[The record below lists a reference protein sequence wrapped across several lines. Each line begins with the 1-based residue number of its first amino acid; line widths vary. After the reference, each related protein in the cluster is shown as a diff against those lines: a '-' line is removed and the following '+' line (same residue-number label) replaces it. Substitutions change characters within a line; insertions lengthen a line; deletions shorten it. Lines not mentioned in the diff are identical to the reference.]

1 MPMLLF
7 SQNTQVTTPLPPPIT
22 PAIFPTPRYSVEIRD
37 QFGRLIT
44 VLQRPQNKQFTLY
57 RNKPGSCQ
65 FTLDL
70 FDPQATSA
78 NLQTNIY
85 DVVLRRLG
93 VPVFA
98 GQISYIHP
106 SIDGDTKTIEVIAT
120 GYFDLLDQRYIT
132 PDYPGFDALHDNL
145 PFAPT
150 DASQV
155 AWTLVQDTQFPVG
168 SDASVL
174 LAGASPVYSQ
184 SFVSPGSSTVT
195 QIQLL
200 LTQTGAAGNLVLGL
214 YEDAGGVP
222 SATVVPNSQLTIAC
236 SSITTSIGWN
246 SFAYAGTLPTLTNG
260 QTYWLSAALD
270 TVQSGSNG
278 VAWSYLT
285 SDQYP
290 QGRAYSSTNP
300 TFFASTSDLQFFVQ
314 LADNSYQ
321 MTRNS
326 YLGWQQ
332 GALSTS
338 YEVTPTYDH
347 YKTIKSAIEDLSN
360 AYTGIDFNVS
370 WSIDP
375 ETNLL
380 SKYFNVFY
388 PRQGIDNSGLTFAY
402 PGNIKKIDRQKD
414 GKAMVNE
421 VIVVGQGS
429 GVDQLVEQANS
440 TASIQAYGLRQ
451 DRVDQADISDAGS
464 LLSQGREIIR
474 VLDAPQDLPAIV
486 LDGTSAPAFGS
497 YGIGDTI
504 LIKTSLGQI
513 LNTTEAYRIEQ
524 INCSVDK
531 DDMETVEIILS
542 LA

>member
-1 MPMLLF
+1 MPQ
-7 SQNTQVTTPLPPPIT
+7 S
-22 PAIFPTPRYSVEIRD
+22 RYSVEVRD
-37 QFGRLIT
+37 QYGRLVT
-44 VLQRPQNKQFTLY
+44 VLLRAQNKQFTLY

-70 FDPQATSA
+70 FDPQATAA

-85 DVVLRRLG
+85 DVVFRRSG

-106 SIDGDTKTIEVIAT
+106 SIDGDTKTVEVIAT
-120 GYFDLLDQRYIT
+120 GYFDLLDQRYVT
-132 PDYPGFDALHDNL
+132 PDYPGFDTLHDNL
-145 PFAPT
+145 PFAST
-150 DASQV
+150 DAAQV
-155 AWTLVQDTQFPVG
+155 AWTLVDDTQFPIG
-168 SDASVL
+168 SDATVL
-174 LAGASPVYSQ
+174 MQGTSPVYSQ
-184 SFVSPGSSTVT
+184 SFVAPGSSTVSA
-195 QIQLL
+195 IKLL
-200 LTQTGAAGNLVLGL
+200 LTQTSATGNLVLGL
-214 YEDAGGVP
+214 YPDAGGAP
-222 SATVVPNSQLTIAC
+222 SSTLVPNSQLTIPC
-236 SSITTSIGWN
+236 SSITSSIGWN
-246 SFAYAGTLPTLTNG
+246 TFTYSSTPPSLVQG
-260 QTYWLSAALD
+260 QTYWLSASLD
-270 TVQSGSNG
+270 TAQSGGDG

-290 QGRAYSSTNP
+290 NGKASCSTNP
-300 TFFASTSDLQFFVQ
+300 SFFASTSDLQFFLG

-332 GALSTS
+332 GSLATS
-338 YEVTPTYDH
+338 YDVTPTYDH

-370 WSIDP
+370 VSIDP
-375 ETNLL
+375 VTNLL
-380 SKYFNVFY
+380 TKSFNVFY
-388 PRQGIDNSGLTFAY
+388 PRQGVDNTGLNFTY

-429 GVDQLVEQANS
+429 GVDQLVQQASN

-451 DRVDQADISDAGS
+451 DRVDQADVSDAGT
-464 LLSQGREIIR
+464 LLSQGQEIVR
-474 VLDAPQDLPAIV
+474 VLDSPQDLPDIV
-486 LDGTSAPAFGS
+486 LDGTSAPSFGS

-504 LIKTSLGQI
+504 LIKTNLGQI
-513 LNTTEAYRIEQ
+513 LNTAEAYRIEQ
-524 INCSVDK
+524 INCAVDK
-531 DDMETVEIILS
+531 DDMENIELILS